1 MAAALSAAATGAGSF
16 YYSVTTDIDRSPRS
30 LAEWLG
36 EKVIARIKDC
46 LRDVLVNT
54 WPQGRYS
61 E

>member
-1 MAAALSAAATGAGSF
+1 MAAALSAAAIGAGSF

-36 EKVIARIKDC
+36 EKGIARIKDRLRNT
-46 LRDVLVNT
+46 LRDT
-54 WPQGRYS
+54 RPQGRYS